1 MDVRKASSELKSI
14 IGLGTEPVAVKFFE
28 EPVELPGF
36 ELPGDRRYCQI
47 LMGARHGQKY
57 LLTAENI
64 ACPAAAWALGFKEP
78 PEMLSSG
85 QMPFKM
91 GIFGSAEAARNTLSS
106 MTRFPMGK
114 YKMVAA
120 CPLGEAPFEPDVVVI
135 ESDVEHLMWIAL
147 ARAFETGGRLTFD
160 TAILQATCVDCT
172 IEPFVNQEMNA
183 TLGCYGCREATDM
196 AESETVLGFPA
207 KQLEQIVTA
216 LEKLNAHALPRVRS
230 KKVYRALMA
239 RQHEGGDG
247 KND

>member
-1 MDVRKASSELKSI
+1 MENKEASAAMKKL
-14 IGLGTEPVAVKFFE
+14 IGLKTEPVAVKFFE

-36 ELPGDRRYCQI
+36 EQPSERRYCQI
-47 LMGARHGQKY
+47 LMGARHGKKY
-57 LLTAENI
+57 VLSAENI

-91 GIFGSAEAARNTLSS
+91 GIFGSPEAARNTLSS

-135 ESDVEHLMWIAL
+135 ESDVEHLMWVAL

-172 IEPFVNQEMNA
+172 IEPFVKQEMNA
-183 TLGCYGCREATDM
+183 TLGCYGCREATDLS
-196 AESETVLGFPA
+196 ESETVLGFPGG
-207 KQLEQIVTA
+207 QLEKIVGA
-216 LEKLNAHALPRVRS
+216 LGKLNMQALPRVRS
-230 KKVYRALMA
+230 KKVYQALMA
-239 RQHEGGDG
+239 RTQ
-247 KND
+247 